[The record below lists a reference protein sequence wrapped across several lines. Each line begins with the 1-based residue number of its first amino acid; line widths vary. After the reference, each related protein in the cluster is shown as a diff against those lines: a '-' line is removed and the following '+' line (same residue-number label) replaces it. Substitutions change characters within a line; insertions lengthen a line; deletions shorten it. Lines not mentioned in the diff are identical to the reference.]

1 MTHDLAFKRGG
12 DGAVQFVYPPN
23 DQIAKE
29 VIDSLG
35 TVLSDKRAGY
45 VWPLAGALRVAFHLL
60 RKAFGSQSVVADWT
74 RSWRCRWIVV
84 NADTM
89 TSLPGI
95 YDSHNAAVETEIRW
109 SLSNQDPT
117 FGPPK

>member
-45 VWPLAGALRVAFHLL
+45 VL
-60 RKAFGSQSVVADWT
+60 
-74 RSWRCRWIVV
+74 
-84 NADTM
+84 
-89 TSLPGI
+89 SLI
-95 YDSHNAAVETEIRW
+95 HI
-109 SLSNQDPT
+109 
-117 FGPPK
+117 